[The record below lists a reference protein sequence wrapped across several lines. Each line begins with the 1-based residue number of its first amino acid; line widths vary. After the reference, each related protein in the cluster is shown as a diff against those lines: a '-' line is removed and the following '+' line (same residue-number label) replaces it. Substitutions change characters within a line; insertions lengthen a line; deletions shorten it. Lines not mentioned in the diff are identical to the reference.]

1 VPNSNPLT
9 DLSGEDINNHLH
21 ALHPQRVINGIYSY
35 VQDDGKNYMTDI
47 TQTLNNVKE
56 IYDQITEDNDVFF
69 IIDKW
74 RKSLQLYH
82 DELYYKHR
90 IMKGMT

>member
-1 VPNSNPLT
+1 MHY
-9 DLSGEDINNHLH
+9 IH
-21 ALHPQRVINGIYSY
+21 RGIYCY

-56 IYDQITEDNDVFF
+56 IYDQITEDDDAFF

-74 RKSLQLYH
+74 KKSLQLCH
-82 DELYYKHR
+82 DELYNKIYD
-90 IMKGMT
+90 IEA